1 MLYHP
6 VRKRILQLVQS
17 TLITRQ
23 ILTHVRL
30 VLVSSVWDHHLILGP
45 ADYGREDKGLLLLS
59 AEAHL
64 HESAAIIDD
73 DWRLEE

>member
-30 VLVSSVWDHHLILGP
+30 VLVSSVWDHHLVLGP
-45 ADYGREDKGLLLLS
+45 ADSESHNTYMEGKIKGFFSYPLKPTFMSPLP
-59 AEAHL
+59 
-64 HESAAIIDD
+64 
-73 DWRLEE
+73 